1 MTSAAAPL
9 VRDVKIM
16 GLIGMAHA
24 SSHYYHLVLPPLFPI
39 LKEEFEV
46 SYTALGALPS
56 LFFAA
61 SGIMQI
67 VAGFLVDRFGARRI
81 LLLGLTLL
89 SLSVAGFGLVSEF
102 WMLFPLAVLAGIGNS
117 VFHPADLAILTAKV
131 SPPRLGRGYAIHAL
145 AGNVGWAAAPIGVI
159 SITQWADWRTA
170 LIVSG
175 LTGLGIVASLMLSGD
190 DLSDDRA
197 PIERKQR
204 STSRTKPLGNSL
216 QLILNRTIISCLLYF
231 AFLAMALIGVQ
242 TFGVPGLMQLYGIP
256 LASATAGLAAFLIGS
271 AIGVIGGGFAADWT
285 DRHDLIA
292 TTGMALAG
300 VAFVCVG
307 GNIVPPD
314 LLLGLFFAAGF
325 VAGMTSPSR
334 DMMVRKVTPKGASGR
349 IFGFVYSG
357 LDIGSALM
365 PLLLGLMLDHA
376 APDLMF
382 YTIALMFIITA
393 LTIRFVKAQADQHGP
408 SIGEMK

>member
-1 MTSAAAPL
+1 
-9 VRDVKIM
+9 
-16 GLIGMAHA
+16 
-24 SSHYYHLVLPPLFPI
+24 
-39 LKEEFEV
+39 
-46 SYTALGALPS
+46 
-56 LFFAA
+56 
-61 SGIMQI
+61 
-67 VAGFLVDRFGARRI
+67 
-81 LLLGLTLL
+81 
-89 SLSVAGFGLVSEF
+89 
-102 WMLFPLAVLAGIGNS
+102 
-117 VFHPADLAILTAKV
+117 
-131 SPPRLGRGYAIHAL
+131 
-145 AGNVGWAAAPIGVI
+145 
-159 SITQWADWRTA
+159 
-170 LIVSG
+170 
-175 LTGLGIVASLMLSGD
+175 
-190 DLSDDRA
+190 
-197 PIERKQR
+197 
-204 STSRTKPLGNSL
+204 
-216 QLILNRTIISCLLYF
+216 
-231 AFLAMALIGVQ
+231 
-242 TFGVPGLMQLYGIP
+242 MQLYGIP
-256 LASATAGLAAFLIGS
+256 LANATAGLAAFLIGS
-271 AIGVIGGGFAADWT
+271 AIGVISGGFAADWT

-292 TTGMALAG
+292 TAGMALAA

-307 GNIVPPD
+307 GNIVTPD

>member
-175 LTGLGIVASLMLSGD
+175 LIGLGIVASLMLSGD

-204 STSRTKPLGNSL
+204 STSRTNSLGNSL
-216 QLILNRTIISCLLYF
+216 QLILNRTIVSCLLYF

-256 LASATAGLAAFLIGS
+256 LANATAGLAAFLIGS
-271 AIGVIGGGFAADWT
+271 AIGVISGGFAADWT

-292 TTGMALAG
+292 TAGMALAA

-307 GNIVPPD
+307 GNIVTPD

>member
-67 VAGFLVDRFGARRI
+67 VSGFLVDRFGARRI

-102 WMLFPLAVLAGIGNS
+102 WMLFPLAILAGIGNS

-190 DLSDDRA
+190 DLSDDRP

-256 LASATAGLAAFLIGS
+256 LANATAGLAAFLIGS
-271 AIGVIGGGFAADWT
+271 AIGVISGGFAADWT

-292 TTGMALAG
+292 TAGMALAA

-307 GNIVPPD
+307 GNIVTPD

-393 LTIRFVKAQADQHGP
+393 LTIRFVKAQADRHGP